1 MATNES
7 SGRWDASGSF
17 EEAVNEQK
25 QLAYV
30 WAKSLD
36 VNGIFHNIELMAYD
50 PNALT
55 LYQRTALLTLVLE
68 HIKEW

>member
-36 VNGIFHNIELMAYD
+36 VNGILHNIELMAYD